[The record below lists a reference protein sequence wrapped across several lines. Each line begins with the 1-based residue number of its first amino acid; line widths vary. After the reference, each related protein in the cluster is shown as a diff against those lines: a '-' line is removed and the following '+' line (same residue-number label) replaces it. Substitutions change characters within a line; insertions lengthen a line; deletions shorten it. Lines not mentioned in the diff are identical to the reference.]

1 MLKCQICGKA
11 GNYSQMIDYN
21 LYSVHPQ
28 CEEKI
33 KNNNIIANSKSN
45 YDYKKGLYSCPIC
58 EMHNNKKLSESE
70 LTKHLM
76 NQHTKENLIDRI
88 LLDN

>member
-33 KNNNIIANSKSN
+33 KNNNIIAIQNQIMTIKKDFIHVLYVKRIIAKS
-45 YDYKKGLYSCPIC
+45 Y
-58 EMHNNKKLSESE
+58 LSQ
-70 LTKHLM
+70 
-76 NQHTKENLIDRI
+76 N
-88 LLDN
+88 

>member
-33 KNNNIIANSKSN
+33 LLLLLPIQNQITTIKKDFIHVLYVKRIITKS
-45 YDYKKGLYSCPIC
+45 Y
-58 EMHNNKKLSESE
+58 LSQ
-70 LTKHLM
+70 
-76 NQHTKENLIDRI
+76 N
-88 LLDN
+88 